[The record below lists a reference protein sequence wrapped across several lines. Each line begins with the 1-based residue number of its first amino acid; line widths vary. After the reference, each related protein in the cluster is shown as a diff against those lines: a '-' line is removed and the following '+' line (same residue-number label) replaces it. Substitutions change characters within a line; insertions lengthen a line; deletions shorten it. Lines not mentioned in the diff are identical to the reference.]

1 MYSSTSSYKTCIQS
15 PDNDNVNDANG
26 RQSTKKALTAARL
39 AGSRNVSIANTDET
53 VRKENS
59 KKTVMPLIG
68 GGVALREELALGDD
82 RRNHA
87 RLQLLER
94 HRRPDK

>member
-15 PDNDNVNDANG
+15 PDNDNDNNDNDANG

-53 VRKENS
+53 VRKHQKN
-59 KKTVMPLIG
+59 
-68 GGVALREELALGDD
+68 GDAI
-82 RRNHA
+82 NWGPGSPA
-87 RLQLLER
+87 
-94 HRRPDK
+94 